1 MATSKRSSTPK
12 KKPGPRGRS
21 PTLTIPASDELLDT
35 IDRYAEDL
43 TRRRLGVHV
52 SRAQAVREILIAELA
67 RWQAETKKG
76 EP

>member
-1 MATSKRSSTPK
+1 MATPKRSPRPK
-12 KKPGPRGRS
+12 KKPAPRGRS

-52 SRAQAVREILIAELA
+52 SRAQAVREILIDALA
-67 RWQAETKKG
+67 RWQVEKKI